1 MRIPPDKVD
10 EIYRA
15 MDIVEIVG
23 DYAALKKK
31 GVNYWALSPFVKE
44 KSPSFAVNPAKG
56 IYKCFSSGK
65 GGNAVSFLME
75 IEGYSYPEAL
85 LHIAKKYNIE
95 VAVTEAPAE
104 YEQAR
109 SKIES
114 LYILNQYASDF
125 YHNYL
130 LENEEGKTIGLS
142 YFKERGIT
150 EATIKT
156 FQLGYAPDAWE
167 KLAQD
172 AHQKQYVEE
181 YLVETGLCT
190 RSEKTG
196 KLIDRFRARVMFP
209 ITNPVG
215 KVVGFGG
222 RILGIKD
229 KEAKYIN
236 SPESP
241 VYQKSHVLFGLFQ
254 GRNAIR
260 EKNLCILTEGYMD
273 VVALHQSGI
282 QNVVASSG
290 TSLTEEQVKLIRRFT
305 KNVLLL
311 YDGDEPGVKAAM
323 RGIDILISEGL
334 AVRALILPDNHDPD
348 SYTKQYGAAAFL
360 AYIEKHSLDFMDFKI
375 QRLQQNADNSPRA
388 QAERLQTL
396 AQTLIRIP
404 DLVEQQLYIR
414 DTAHKLNIEEDLM
427 EQAIGQ
433 AKKVIHQ
440 EELRDLRRNNQTKPA
455 EVIEMKTFERL
466 DLATQEKELLR
477 VLVNHYDK
485 TCEKIVIGVEEKQQI
500 ALISFYKESLNGLLF
515 ENPLYES
522 IKNDIFER
530 SETSAGFNLNHYI
543 NQSDAQICNLISELL
558 TPTHSLSEHWK
569 DYDMMTP
576 SMDENLTLAMED
588 AVLYYKYNKVDKLI
602 RETKEKLKTPQNEEE
617 EHQLLEMFLYLRQMQ
632 SEIEKLKAIE
642 GAKNAADVR

>member
-1 MRIPPDKVD
+1 MRIPPEKVD

-31 GVNYWALSPFVKE
+31 GANYWALSPFVKE

-156 FQLGYAPDAWE
+156 FQLGYAPDAWD

-196 KLIDRFRARVMFP
+196 KLIDRFRARIMFP

-241 VYQKSHVLFGLFQ
+241 VYQKSHILFGLFQ

-360 AYIEKHSLDFMDFKI
+360 AYIEKYSLDFMDFKI
-375 QRLQQNADNSPRA
+375 QRLQQTTDNSPRA

-427 EQAIGQ
+427 VQAIGQ
-433 AKKVIHQ
+433 AKKLIHQ

-466 DLATQEKELLR
+466 DLAAQEKELLR

-485 TCEKIVIGVEEKQQI
+485 TCEKIVMGVEEKQQI
-500 ALISFYKESLNGLLF
+500 ALISFYKESLSGLLF

-530 SETSAGFNLNHYI
+530 SETTTGFNLNHYI
-543 NQSDAQICNLISELL
+543 NQSDAQVCNLISELL

-602 RETKEKLKTPQNEEE
+602 RETKEKLKISQDAEE

>member
-15 MDIVEIVG
+15 MNIVEIVG
-23 DYAALKKK
+23 DYVTLKKK

-65 GGNAVSFLME
+65 GGNAISFLME
-75 IEGYSYPEAL
+75 LEGYSYPEAL
-85 LHIAKKYNIE
+85 LHVAKKYGIE
-95 VAVTEAPAE
+95 VEVSETPAE
-104 YEQAR
+104 YETQR
-109 SKIES
+109 SHIES
-114 LYILNQYASDF
+114 LYILNQYATDF
-125 YHNYL
+125 YHKYL
-130 LENEEGKTIGLS
+130 LESEEGKTIGLS

-150 EATIKT
+150 EATIQT

-172 AHQKQYVEE
+172 AIAKQYNEDYIVES
-181 YLVETGLCT
+181 GLCT
-190 RSEKTG
+190 KSEKNG

-209 ITNPVG
+209 IANPVG
-215 KVVGFGG
+215 KIVGFGG
-222 RILGIKD
+222 RILGHKD

-236 SPESP
+236 SPESQI
-241 VYQKSHVLFGLFQ
+241 YQKSHILFGLFQ

-273 VVALHQSGI
+273 VIALYQSGI

-305 KNVLLL
+305 KNVLLI

-323 RGIDILISEGL
+323 RGIDMLISEGL
-334 AVRALILPDNHDPD
+334 SVRSIILPDNHDPD

-360 AYIEKHSLDFMDFKI
+360 EHLEKHSLDFMDFKI
-375 QRLQQNADNSPRA
+375 QRLQQNLDNSPRA

-396 AQTLIRIP
+396 AQTILRIP
-404 DLVEQQLYIR
+404 DVVEQQLYAR
-414 DTAHKLNIEEDLM
+414 DTAQKLGIAEDLM
-427 EQAIGQ
+427 LEAMGQ
-433 AKKVIHQ
+433 ARKVIQQ
-440 EELRDLRRNNQTKPA
+440 EEVRDARRHTQKPA
-455 EVIEMKTFERL
+455 EVIEMKTFEKL

-477 VLVNHYDK
+477 ILVNHYDK
-485 TCEKIVIGVEEKQQI
+485 KCAMTVAEQTEKVEVEITVFYQE
-500 ALISFYKESLNGLLF
+500 ALDGLAF
-515 ENPLYES
+515 ENPLYEQV
-522 IKNDIFER
+522 KNEIFAHFA
-530 SETSAGFNLNHYI
+530 SPTGFHLNHYI
-543 NQSDAQICNLISELL
+543 NQSEAQICNLISELL

-576 SMDENLTLAMED
+576 AIDENLTLAMED
-588 AVLYYKYNKVDKLI
+588 AVLYYKYNKVQKLLT
-602 RETKEKLKTPQNEEE
+602 ETQKKLAFAETQED

-632 SEIEKLKAIE
+632 SEIEKQKAIE
-642 GAKNAADVR
+642 GAKAAHDVRG